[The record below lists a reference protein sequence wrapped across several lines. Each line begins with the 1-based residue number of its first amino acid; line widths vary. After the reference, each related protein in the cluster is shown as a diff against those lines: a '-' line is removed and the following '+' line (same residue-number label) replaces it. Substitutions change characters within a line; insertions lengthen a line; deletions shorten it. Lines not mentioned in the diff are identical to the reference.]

1 MSESSFSIIN
11 ALFFVIF
18 SFLRLSFSPVN
29 NADPNNP
36 SPSEG
41 LYSGLRIFPRL
52 SFRVANSA
60 CPNHTYPSEMLY
72 SWSHSVFLGSLLAW

>member
-41 LYSGLRIFPRL
+41 LYSG
-52 SFRVANSA
+52 
-60 CPNHTYPSEMLY
+60 PSNFSKAL
-72 SWSHSVFLGSLLAW
+72 F